1 MEKLNVKVGDNVIH
15 EYMGNECIAT
25 VIKITLTGKIRIDC
39 STNQFNQYGAAIG
52 YSGQYPCPY
61 IRKATPE
68 DIKRIEQKEVI
79 LKAYDLCHTVETKK
93 ISYEKA
99 LKIIEILG
107 DESNE
112 QLA

>member
-61 IRKATPE
+61 IRKATPG
-68 DIKRIEQKEVI
+68 DIKRVKQKEVI
-79 LKAYDLCHTVETKK
+79 IKAYYLCHNVGTND
-93 ISYEKA
+93 IPYEKA
-99 LKIIEILG
+99 LKIIDILG
-107 DESNE
+107 DENNE
-112 QLA
+112 LLA